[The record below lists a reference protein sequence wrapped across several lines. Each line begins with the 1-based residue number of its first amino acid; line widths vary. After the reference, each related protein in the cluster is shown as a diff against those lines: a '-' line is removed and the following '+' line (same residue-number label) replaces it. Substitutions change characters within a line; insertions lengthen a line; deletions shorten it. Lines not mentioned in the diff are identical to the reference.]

1 MPGCSK
7 RVPLTP
13 RPPPSTPVDFGA
25 SLFHP
30 QATGELPP
38 LFPDDVS
45 VSLPED
51 TPPEE
56 LTPREPP
63 VPPVPP
69 VTSLYLSEAGKYSP
83 NQQVSRGKSS
93 TAPPQT
99 PGRERWGG
107 GGHPHPSRSLS
118 RWGGARRGSPPPP
131 AGCRCPGRAAPF
143 PPPPRPST
151 PRTNHWGRTSPGC
164 GGPAPG

>member
-107 GGHPHPSRSLS
+107 EGG
-118 RWGGARRGSPPPP
+118 GGAPPPFP
-131 AGCRCPGRAAPF
+131 VPVPVPVGRGPTRVPAAPGGM
-143 PPPPRPST
+143 PVPR
-151 PRTNHWGRTSPGC
+151 
-164 GGPAPG
+164 